1 MDDDWVEVAS
11 GTESQ
16 APGPSV
22 EAPGNSPAKFP
33 GPPAEAPGDP
43 KETAPRPSR
52 HITIGIFSDATAS
65 LASHVNRLKSVAKA
79 IFAIVQGVKAAGDDG
94 LVVHI
99 VMAAMRDWCDAAH
112 VFRVY
117 TEEKASIRAGAI
129 LPMAYTGAAGQDEH
143 LLRTLDAMA
152 SDCQGGG
159 DAPEEYGVGIA
170 AMRDL
175 MRSQRERL
183 GDHPQFAIFVAD
195 DAHHGL
201 TDATAGLLT
210 TSGAPYDTYPAGS
223 AHMPAEGGKY
233 PPSVYECAYAPKNAA
248 GRGQWQGVNALST
261 LGELLDEQVFAVWCA
276 VGNAVRGCDTFLTAL
291 ALQMEAES
299 SRADGAPR
307 RGFVFRYSGTGQA
320 ASDVPTQIA
329 TLICQHVK
337 GQELPRVDC
346 IRLGGG
352 SLEQA
357 LKARA
362 AEVGAR
368 VSATLAAA
376 TPHFAPFRR
385 ASGDADAVAGRLER
399 LAVLPT
405 LSRSNSFS
413 LCERMAEGDR
423 AFAAAYRSLKP
434 LQSGPPLSSP

>member
-1 MDDDWVEVAS
+1 VEVAS
-11 GTESQ
+11 GTES
-16 APGPSV
+16 
-22 EAPGNSPAKFP
+22 PAKAP

-79 IFAIVQGVKAAGDDG
+79 IFAIVQGMKAAGDDG

-117 TEEKASIRAGAI
+117 TEEKASLRAGAI
-129 LPMAYTGAAGQDEH
+129 LPMAYTGAVGQDEH

-201 TDATAGLLT
+201 TD
-210 TSGAPYDTYPAGS
+210 SPDGASSPRLISDNLGGWLRSRPHGRASRAPDHKRRPLRRLPGGER
-223 AHMPAEGGKY
+223 AHACGGRQV
-233 PPSVYECAYAPKNAA
+233 PSV
-248 GRGQWQGVNALST
+248 GVR
-261 LGELLDEQVFAVWCA
+261 
-276 VGNAVRGCDTFLTAL
+276 VRLRP
-291 ALQMEAES
+291 Q
-299 SRADGAPR
+299 
-307 RGFVFRYSGTGQA
+307 
-320 ASDVPTQIA
+320 
-329 TLICQHVK
+329 
-337 GQELPRVDC
+337 
-346 IRLGGG
+346 
-352 SLEQA
+352 
-357 LKARA
+357 
-362 AEVGAR
+362 
-368 VSATLAAA
+368 
-376 TPHFAPFRR
+376 
-385 ASGDADAVAGRLER
+385 
-399 LAVLPT
+399 
-405 LSRSNSFS
+405 
-413 LCERMAEGDR
+413 
-423 AFAAAYRSLKP
+423 
-434 LQSGPPLSSP
+434 

>member
-79 IFAIVQGVKAAGDDG
+79 IFAIVQGMKAAGDDG

-183 GDHPQFAIFVAD
+183 GDHSQFAIFVAD

-201 TDATAGLLT
+201 TDAPAGLLT
-210 TSGAPYDTYPAGS
+210 TSGAPYDAYPAGS

-261 LGELLDEQVFAVWCA
+261 LGELLDEQVFAVWQSVRRRQRSA
-276 VGNAVRGCDTFLTAL
+276 RLRHLPHRAGAANGGRELARRRRPAARLRLPLQRHRPGGVGRADADRDSHLPARQGAGASEGGLHPAGRRLARAGAQGEGGRGGSSRERDPGGRDAALRTIPARLGRRRRGC
-291 ALQMEAES
+291 
-299 SRADGAPR
+299 GA
-307 RGFVFRYSGTGQA
+307 
-320 ASDVPTQIA
+320 
-329 TLICQHVK
+329 
-337 GQELPRVDC
+337 
-346 IRLGGG
+346 
-352 SLEQA
+352 
-357 LKARA
+357 ARA
-362 AEVGAR
+362 AW
-368 VSATLAAA
+368 
-376 TPHFAPFRR
+376 
-385 ASGDADAVAGRLER
+385 
-399 LAVLPT
+399 
-405 LSRSNSFS
+405 
-413 LCERMAEGDR
+413 MAEGDR

>member
-52 HITIGIFSDATAS
+52 YITIGIFSDATAS
-65 LASHVNRLKSVAKA
+65 LASHVNRLKSVVKA
-79 IFAIVQGVKAAGDDG
+79 IFAIVQGMKAAGDDG

-117 TEEKASIRAGAI
+117 TEEKASLRAGEI

-152 SDCQGGG
+152 SDCQGWASSPPLPPLASSLRHPSPLSPPPPPLSPRRPARDPQSTFALGGG

-183 GDHPQFAIFVAD
+183 GDHPQSAI
-195 DAHHGL
+195 
-201 TDATAGLLT
+201 
-210 TSGAPYDTYPAGS
+210 
-223 AHMPAEGGKY
+223 
-233 PPSVYECAYAPKNAA
+233 C
-248 GRGQWQGVNALST
+248 
-261 LGELLDEQVFAVWCA
+261 
-276 VGNAVRGCDTFLTAL
+276 
-291 ALQMEAES
+291 
-299 SRADGAPR
+299 
-307 RGFVFRYSGTGQA
+307 
-320 ASDVPTQIA
+320 
-329 TLICQHVK
+329 
-337 GQELPRVDC
+337 
-346 IRLGGG
+346 
-352 SLEQA
+352 
-357 LKARA
+357 
-362 AEVGAR
+362 
-368 VSATLAAA
+368 
-376 TPHFAPFRR
+376 
-385 ASGDADAVAGRLER
+385 
-399 LAVLPT
+399 
-405 LSRSNSFS
+405 
-413 LCERMAEGDR
+413 
-423 AFAAAYRSLKP
+423 
-434 LQSGPPLSSP
+434 

>member
-79 IFAIVQGVKAAGDDG
+79 IFAIVQGMKAAGDDG

-159 DAPEEYGVGIA
+159 ELI
-170 AMRDL
+170 
-175 MRSQRERL
+175 

-201 TDATAGLLT
+201 TDSPDGASSPRLISDNLGEWRAARRAG
-210 TSGAPYDTYPAGS
+210 P
-223 AHMPAEGGKY
+223 
-233 PPSVYECAYAPKNAA
+233 PPSEPESLSSWPACRRGALVTETQREDGEAA
-248 GRGQWQGVNALST
+248 RRP
-261 LGELLDEQVFAVWCA
+261 VFAVWCA
-276 VGNAVRGCDTFLTAL
+276 VGNA
-291 ALQMEAES
+291 
-299 SRADGAPR
+299 
-307 RGFVFRYSGTGQA
+307 A

-337 GQELPRVDC
+337 GRELPRVDC

-362 AEVGAR
+362 AEDRLRAEPLSR
-368 VSATLAAA
+368 VPSAEMRQQRIAA
-376 TPHFAPFRR
+376 TITRQ
-385 ASGDADAVAGRLER
+385 
-399 LAVLPT
+399 
-405 LSRSNSFS
+405 RS
-413 LCERMAEGDR
+413 M
-423 AFAAAYRSLKP
+423 
-434 LQSGPPLSSP
+434 